1 MKRPV
6 IAVLGTLVLGPL
18 GAILA
23 TQPAQAA
30 PSKPFAVRIGTTA
43 VISGS
48 QPQQVSI
55 PVSGRCATNTAG
67 LGAFTSVIIDQFP
80 TLQTVVV
87 LGSIPCTGRW
97 QTVVLESNASEQ
109 NNGVLVPGKA
119 TATVTFGGTTVSVQ
133 RQITIVSS

>member
-1 MKRPV
+1 MKRLV
-6 IAVLGTLVLGPL
+6 IAVLGPLALAPL
-18 GAILA
+18 GVCLV

-30 PSKPFAVRIGTTA
+30 PSKPFAVRVGTTA
-43 VISGS
+43 VISAS

-67 LGAFTSVIIDQFP
+67 LGAFVSVIIDQFP
-80 TLQTVVV
+80 TLRQAVV

-97 QTVVLESNASEQ
+97 HTVVLESNASEP
-109 NNGVLVPGKA
+109 NGMLVPGKA

-133 RQITIVSS
+133 RQIAIVSS